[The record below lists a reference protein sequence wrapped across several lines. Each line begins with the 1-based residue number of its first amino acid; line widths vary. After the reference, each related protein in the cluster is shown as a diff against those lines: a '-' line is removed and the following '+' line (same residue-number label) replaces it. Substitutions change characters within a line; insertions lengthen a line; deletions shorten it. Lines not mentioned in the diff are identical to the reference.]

1 MIYCECIIKDESK
14 IAKELNEYYIDIA
27 EKNVGIKPVKLRG
40 SEILNVNE
48 KTVNDMLNLKK
59 SIQVF

>member
-14 IAKELNEYYIDIA
+14 IAKELNEYYVDNT